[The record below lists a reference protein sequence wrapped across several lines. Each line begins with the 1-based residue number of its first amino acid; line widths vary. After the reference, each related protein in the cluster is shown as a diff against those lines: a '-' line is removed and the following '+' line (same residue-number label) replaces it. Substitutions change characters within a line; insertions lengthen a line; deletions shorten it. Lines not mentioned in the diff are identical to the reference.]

1 MPSRE
6 DNRRHW
12 NTEHDWTDLGEM
24 WTPDALWKRTII
36 EQTLAPFV
44 RSDMTVVEIGPGGGR
59 WTVEILARGIRRLVL
74 VDLAEKCLE
83 LCRQRFADRK
93 EVEYHLNDGRSLPF
107 LRDAEVDLVWS
118 FDVFVHIDKPD
129 TEAYFTEFARVLRPG
144 GLGMIHYA
152 SLDRAPAG
160 NNRRGWRADY
170 TSADMR
176 ALIARL
182 GFELIHDHYD
192 PDIAAANSSLV
203 LFSKP

>member
-6 DNRRHW
+6 DNKRHW
-12 NTEHDWTDLGEM
+12 NTEHDWADLGEV
-24 WTPDALWKRTII
+24 WTQSDHWKRAII
-36 EQTLAPFV
+36 DQTLDPFV
-44 RSDMTVVEIGPGGGR
+44 KPGMTVVEIGPGGGR
-59 WTVEILARGIRRLVL
+59 WTVEILARGVGRLVL

-83 LCRQRFADRK
+83 LCRQRFAGRTGI
-93 EVEYHLNDGRSLPF
+93 EYHCNDGRSLPF
-107 LRDAEVDLVWS
+107 LRAGEVDLVWS

-129 TEAYFTEFARVLRPG
+129 TEAYFAEFARVLRPG

-152 SLDRAPAG
+152 SIDRAPAG

-176 ALIARL
+176 SLIARL

-192 PDIAAANSSLV
+192 PDIAANNSSLV
-203 LFSKP
+203 LFRRP